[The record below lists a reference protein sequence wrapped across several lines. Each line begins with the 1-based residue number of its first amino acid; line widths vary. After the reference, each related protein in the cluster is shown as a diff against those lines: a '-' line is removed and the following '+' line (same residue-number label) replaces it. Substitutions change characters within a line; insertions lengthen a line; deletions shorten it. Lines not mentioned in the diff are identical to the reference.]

1 MAKLVISG
9 PDGKESEYELVSK
22 ETRIGRVAPMV
33 DLVVND
39 GRASRLHAVIRKL
52 QNGFTVVDL
61 NSANG
66 TYVNEKP
73 IKELLLREGDVV
85 RIGETRFRFEASRA
99 APQVEQVDQ
108 PIPKGGTVMLVQS
121 DSFKVA
127 RSDKLATPDE
137 IARLRKKAEILS
149 HMFDLSKTLSSVFNM
164 EEIYGHVADM
174 LFELTPAA
182 RVVFF
187 EIAAGTDELIATFAT
202 FRDKST
208 AVRKESVTVSRT
220 ILRQAV
226 DDRVAL
232 LVSDALNEF
241 KGAKSVVF
249 QNISSAICAPMVG
262 QSGVLGAIYADAN
275 SRNPLDV
282 FTEDNLEL
290 MNAVASQVS
299 VAVES
304 AITHKQL
311 SRAAL
316 ARAAY
321 QRFLPAHVVEQIVES
336 PDSLKLGGVTQEI
349 TVLFADVVGFTTM
362 SSKSHPEQVVE
373 MLNRLFSVLT
383 EIVFRHGGTLDKYIG
398 DAIMALFG
406 APYVDE
412 RDADNA
418 VQCALEMRD
427 ALVEINEDF
436 AEIGFPRVNLSIGL
450 NTGPATVGYIGS
462 ERRTDYTAIGDTVN
476 LAARLQ
482 SAAKPGQVLISDKTV
497 QSVGD
502 DFEVEPIG
510 ELKLKGYDREIG
522 AYSVIRANV
531 PENTNDETAVG

>member
-1 MAKLVISG
+1 MAKFVISG
-9 PDGKESEYELVSK
+9 PEGAETEHELASK

-39 GRASRLHAVIRKL
+39 GRASRLHAVVRKL
-52 QNGFTVVDL
+52 QSGYTIVDL

-66 TYVNEKP
+66 TFVNEKR
-73 IKELLLREGDVV
+73 IREHLLREGDVV
-85 RIGETRFRFEASRA
+85 RIGETTFRFEPSRA
-99 APQVEQVDQ
+99 TPQVEQVDR
-108 PIPKGGTVMLVQS
+108 PIQGGTVMLVQS
-121 DSFKVA
+121 DSFKVGK
-127 RSDKLATPDE
+127 SDKLLTPDE
-137 IARLRKKAEILS
+137 IARLRSKAEILT
-149 HMFDLSKTLSSVFNM
+149 HMFDLSKTLASVFNM
-164 EEIYGHVADM
+164 DDIFTRVSEL
-174 LFELTPAA
+174 LFDLTPAS
-182 RVVFF
+182 RVVVF
-187 EIAAGTDELIATFAT
+187 EITASGELHPSYAT

-208 AVRKESVTVSRT
+208 GVQKEAVAVSRT

-232 LVSDALNEF
+232 LVNDALTEF
-241 KGAKSVVF
+241 KQSKSVVF

-262 QSGVLGAIYADAN
+262 QSGVLGAIYADAT
-275 SRNPLDV
+275 SRNPTDI
-282 FTEDNLEL
+282 FTPDHLEL
-290 MNAVASQVS
+290 MNAVAGQVS

-336 PDSLKLGGVTQEI
+336 PDSLKLGGVTQQI

-362 SSKSHPEQVVE
+362 SARSHPEQVVE

-383 EIVFRHGGTLDKYIG
+383 EIVFQHGGTLDKYIG

-406 APYVDE
+406 APYVGE
-412 RDADNA
+412 HDAENA
-418 VQCALEMRD
+418 VMCALEMRS
-427 ALVEINEDF
+427 ALVDINEEF

-482 SAAKPGQVLISDKTV
+482 SAAQPGQVYISSTTLKTM
-497 QSVGD
+497 GE
-502 DFEVEPIG
+502 DFEVDPAI
-510 ELKLKGYDREIG
+510 ELKLKGYDHSTLAYPVLRAMSREG
-522 AYSVIRANV
+522 Q
-531 PENTNDETAVG
+531 TDETAVG

>member
-1 MAKLVISG
+1 MAKFVISG
-9 PDGKESEYELVSK
+9 PEGAETEHELASK

-39 GRASRLHAVIRKL
+39 GRASRLHAVVRKL
-52 QNGFTVVDL
+52 QSGYTIVDL

-66 TYVNEKP
+66 TFVNEKR
-73 IKELLLREGDVV
+73 IREHLLREGDVV
-85 RIGETRFRFEASRA
+85 RIGETTFRFEPSRA
-99 APQVEQVDQ
+99 TPQVEQVDR
-108 PIPKGGTVMLVQS
+108 PIQGGTVMLVQS
-121 DSFKVA
+121 DSFKVGK
-127 RSDKLATPDE
+127 SDKLLTPDE
-137 IARLRKKAEILS
+137 IARLRSKAEILT
-149 HMFDLSKTLSSVFNM
+149 HMFDLSKTLASVFNM
-164 EEIYGHVADM
+164 DDIFTRVSEL
-174 LFELTPAA
+174 LFDLTPAS
-182 RVVFF
+182 RVVVF
-187 EIAAGTDELIATFAT
+187 EITASGELHPSYAT
-202 FRDKST
+202 FRDKT
-208 AVRKESVTVSRT
+208 TGVQKEAVAVSRT

-232 LVSDALNEF
+232 LVSDALTEF
-241 KGAKSVVF
+241 KQSKSVVF

-262 QSGVLGAIYADAN
+262 QSGVLGAIYADAT
-275 SRNPLDV
+275 SRNPTDI
-282 FTEDNLEL
+282 FTPDHLEL
-290 MNAVASQVS
+290 MNAVAGQVS

-336 PDSLKLGGVTQEI
+336 PDSLKLGGVTQQI

-362 SSKSHPEQVVE
+362 SARSHPEQVVE

-383 EIVFRHGGTLDKYIG
+383 EIVFQHGGTLDKYIG

-406 APYVDE
+406 APYVGE
-412 RDADNA
+412 HDAENA
-418 VQCALEMRD
+418 VMCALEMRS
-427 ALVEINEDF
+427 ALVDINEEF

-482 SAAKPGQVLISDKTV
+482 SAAQPGQVYISSTTLKTM
-497 QSVGD
+497 GE
-502 DFEVEPIG
+502 DFEVDPAI
-510 ELKLKGYDREIG
+510 ELKLKGYDHSTLAYPVLRAMSREG
-522 AYSVIRANV
+522 Q
-531 PENTNDETAVG
+531 TDETAVG

>member
-1 MAKLVISG
+1 MAKFVIKG
-9 PDGKESEYELVSK
+9 PDGKETDYQLVSK

-39 GRASRLHAVIRKL
+39 GRASRLHAVVRKL
-52 QNGFTVVDL
+52 QSGYTVVDL

-66 TYVNEKP
+66 TYVNEKR
-73 IKELLLREGDVV
+73 IKEQLLREGDVV
-85 RIGETRFRFEASRA
+85 RIGETTFRFEPSRA
-99 APQVEQVDQ
+99 TPQVEQVDQ

-121 DSFKVA
+121 DSFKVG
-127 RSDKLATPDE
+127 RSDSLATPEE
-137 IARLRKKAEILS
+137 ITRLRMKAEILT
-149 HMFDLSKTLSSVFNM
+149 HMFDLSKTLASVFHI
-164 EEIYGHVADM
+164 EDIYTHVSAL
-174 LFELTPAA
+174 LFDLTPAA

-187 EIAAGTDELIATFAT
+187 EMTPSGELHPSFAT

-208 AVRKESVTVSRT
+208 GVQKEAVSVSRT

-232 LVSDALNEF
+232 LVSDALNQF
-241 KGAKSVVF
+241 KEAKSVVF

-262 QSGVLGAIYADAN
+262 QSGVLGAIYADAS

-282 FTEDNLEL
+282 FTQDHLEL
-290 MNAVASQVS
+290 MNAVAGQVS

-321 QRFLPAHVVEQIVES
+321 ARFLPAHVVEQIVES

-349 TVLFADVVGFTTM
+349 SVLFADVVGFTTM
-362 SSKSHPEQVVE
+362 SSKSHPEQIVE

-383 EIVFRHGGTLDKYIG
+383 EIVFQNGGTLDKYIG

-406 APYVDE
+406 APYVGE
-412 RDADNA
+412 RDAENA
-418 VQCALEMRD
+418 VLCALEMRA
-427 ALVEINEDF
+427 ALEEINAEF
-436 AEIGFPRVNLSIGL
+436 AEIGFPRVNLSIGV

-482 SAAKPGQVLISDKTV
+482 TAAKPGQIMISDRTAKAI
-497 QSVGD
+497 GD
-502 DFEVEPIG
+502 EFEIEAAG
-510 ELKLKGYDREIG
+510 DLKLKGYDHDIG
-522 AYSVIRANV
+522 AYAVIRSLVA
-531 PENTNDETAVG
+531 ENQTDETAVG

>member
-1 MAKLVISG
+1 MAKFVISG
-9 PDGKESEYELVSK
+9 PEGAETEHELASK

-39 GRASRLHAVIRKL
+39 GRASRLHAVVRKL
-52 QNGFTVVDL
+52 QSGYTIVDL

-66 TYVNEKP
+66 TFVNEKR
-73 IKELLLREGDVV
+73 IREHLLREGDVV
-85 RIGETRFRFEASRA
+85 RIGETTFRFEPSRA
-99 APQVEQVDQ
+99 TPQVEQVDR
-108 PIPKGGTVMLVQS
+108 PIQGGTVMLVQS
-121 DSFKVA
+121 DSFKVGK
-127 RSDKLATPDE
+127 SDKLLTPDE
-137 IARLRKKAEILS
+137 IARLRSKAEILT
-149 HMFDLSKTLSSVFNM
+149 HMFDLSKTLASVFNM
-164 EEIYGHVADM
+164 DDIFTRVSEL
-174 LFELTPAA
+174 LFDLTPAS
-182 RVVFF
+182 RVVVF
-187 EIAAGTDELIATFAT
+187 EITASGELHPSYAT
-202 FRDKST
+202 FRDKT
-208 AVRKESVTVSRT
+208 TGVQKEAVAVSRT

-232 LVSDALNEF
+232 LVSDALTEF
-241 KGAKSVVF
+241 KQSKSVVF

-262 QSGVLGAIYADAN
+262 QSGVLGAIYADAT
-275 SRNPLDV
+275 SRNPTDI
-282 FTEDNLEL
+282 FNQDHLEL
-290 MNAVASQVS
+290 MNAVAGQVS

-336 PDSLKLGGVTQEI
+336 PDSLKLGGVTQQI

-362 SSKSHPEQVVE
+362 SARSHPEQVVE

-383 EIVFRHGGTLDKYIG
+383 EIVFQHGGTLDKYIG

-406 APYVDE
+406 APYVGE
-412 RDADNA
+412 HDAENA
-418 VQCALEMRD
+418 VMCALEMRS
-427 ALVEINEDF
+427 ALVDINEEF

-482 SAAKPGQVLISDKTV
+482 SAAQPGQVYISSTTLKTM
-497 QSVGD
+497 GE
-502 DFEVEPIG
+502 DFEVDPAI
-510 ELKLKGYDREIG
+510 ELKLKGYDHSTLAYPVLRAMSREG
-522 AYSVIRANV
+522 Q
-531 PENTNDETAVG
+531 TDETAVG